1 MAKLVSIM
9 PCLDMQ
15 NGRVVKGVHFVDIKD
30 AGDPAECAK
39 AYCAAGADELAML
52 DITATVE
59 NRPTLLDV
67 VRRTA
72 AVVTVPFTVGGG
84 IKDVASAEAVL
95 KAGAD
100 KISINTAAI
109 LNPDLV
115 NEGAERCG
123 SQCIVVAIDAKR
135 VDPEAPPEEL
145 RWVLHT
151 HGGLTPTDRDA
162 LAWLR
167 EAEERGAGEFVLNSI
182 DADGTKMGY
191 DLELT
196 RRVAESCS
204 IPVVASGGAGSVDHM
219 YDVLTVGKADA
230 ALAASIFHFRETGIP
245 QVKAELAARGVPM
258 RL

>member
-1 MAKLVSIM
+1 MLAKRLI
-9 PCLDMQ
+9 PCLDVTG
-15 NGRVVKGVHFVDIKD
+15 GRVVKGVKFVNHVD
-30 AGDPAECAK
+30 AGDPVAQA
-39 AYCAAGADELAML
+39 AYYDEQGADELVFYDITASRDHREIML
-52 DITATVE
+52 DI
-59 NRPTLLDV
+59 
-67 VRRTA
+67 VRRCA
-72 AVVTVPFTVGGG
+72 EQIFIPFTVGGG
-84 IKDVASAEAVL
+84 LRTVEDIRQIL
-95 KAGAD
+95 QAGAD
-100 KISINTAAI
+100 KVSINTAAI

-115 NEGAERCG
+115 NEGAERFG
-123 SQCIVVAIDAKR
+123 SQCIVVAIDTKR

-219 YDVLTVGKADA
+219 YDVLTIGQADA
-230 ALAASIFHFRETGIP
+230 ALAASIFHFRETGI
-245 QVKAELAARGVPM
+245 QEVKAELAARGVPM
-258 RL
+258 RV